1 MTEITKTQD
10 AITPSLARIQREL
23 ETLAPGAYKTWVD
36 NTPVRSG
43 NAKRKTRL
51 RQTAVGKG
59 EIDANYDYAVP
70 LDQGRSRKSPQG
82 MSRPTLAWLNKALR
96 RIMRK

>member
-1 MTEITKTQD
+1 MTEITKSQD
-10 AITPSLARIQREL
+10 KITPSLDRISREL

-36 NTPVRSG
+36 NTPVRTG
-43 NAKRKTRL
+43 NARRNTRL
-51 RQTAVGKG
+51 RAATSAKSQ
-59 EIDANYDYAVP
+59 IDANYDYAVP
-70 LDQGRSRKSPQG
+70 LDKGRSRQAPEG

>member
-1 MTEITKTQD
+1 MIQVTKTQD

-23 ETLAPGAYKTWVD
+23 ETVGPGAYKIWQE

-43 NAKRKTRL
+43 NARSKTRL
-51 RQTAVGKG
+51 RGAGQTKTY
-59 EIDANYDYAVP
+59 IDANYDYAVP

-82 MSRPTLAWLNKALR
+82 MSKPTLAWIRQTLN